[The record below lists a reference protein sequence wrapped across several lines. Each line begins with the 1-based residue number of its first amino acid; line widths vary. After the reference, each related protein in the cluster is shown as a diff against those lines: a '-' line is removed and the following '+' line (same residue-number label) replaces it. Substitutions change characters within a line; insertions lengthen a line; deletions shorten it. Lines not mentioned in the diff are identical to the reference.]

1 MTVQGQVPSRTALSG
16 LTLLLVV
23 ALTVQLAP
31 MVAQAGPTSR
41 VYEQV
46 RLAEPVRVVLGATV
60 RRQGEKN
67 DKVSLFAR
75 RDVVPARVWD
85 VKPGAVCSVDA
96 TAAMYLGLEM
106 LVSLPPPRL

>member
-1 MTVQGQVPSRTALSG
+1 LVHGQVPSRAALSG

-31 MVAQAGPTSR
+31 MVVQAGQASR
-41 VYEQV
+41 VHEQV
-46 RLAEPVRVVLGATV
+46 RVAEPLRLVMGVPA

-75 RDVVPARVWD
+75 RDVVPVRLWD
-85 VKPGAVCSVDA
+85 VKPGGVCSVDA
-96 TAAMYLGLEM
+96 TAAMHLGLEM
-106 LVSLPPPRL
+106 LVSLPPPVK